1 MFKDIVYLGS
11 VALYYMGHLFLPP
24 PRYFIAQF
32 PVVD

>member
-24 PRYFIAQF
+24 PIFHSAISGC
-32 PVVD
+32 